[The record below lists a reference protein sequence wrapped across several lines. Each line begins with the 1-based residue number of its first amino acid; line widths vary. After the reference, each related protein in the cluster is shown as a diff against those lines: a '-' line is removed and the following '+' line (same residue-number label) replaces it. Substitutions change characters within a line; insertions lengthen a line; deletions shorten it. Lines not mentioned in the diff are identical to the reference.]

1 MSQNGSRSFHCPSGI
16 KGQTRGDPRAL
27 PALLV
32 CRRHSWASKHWEAP
46 FPQGHHTPRL
56 IPGLF
61 TALWG
66 PTLANRKPV
75 ELTTLLY
82 LEIPKAARLSLARP
96 PGHWNGAPMEG
107 LKSQMGRPPEG
118 TDKGAPFVVF
128 YQVTETSQQ
137 RAAQKPAGLARTP
150 APELQMEPRGSRL
163 QDGSDAVLVAGT
175 V

>member
-1 MSQNGSRSFHCPSGI
+1 MSQNGSRSFHCPSGN

-32 CRRHSWASKHWEAP
+32 CRRHSRASLPGASGHTLLRASKHWEAP
-46 FPQGHHTPRL
+46 FPQGHHTPCL

-66 PTLANRKPV
+66 LTLANRKPV

-107 LKSQMGRPPEG
+107 LKSQMGSPPEG
-118 TDKGAPFVVF
+118 TDMGAPSWFS
-128 YQVTETSQQ
+128 T
-137 RAAQKPAGLARTP
+137 K
-150 APELQMEPRGSRL
+150 
-163 QDGSDAVLVAGT
+163 
-175 V
+175 